1 MPISTAPLRG
11 YIEGFYG
18 QLLSWP
24 DRARLLDK
32 LQLRGMNSYF
42 YAPKEDTRHRL
53 VWREPYDVVW
63 RAAFSEFCAQA
74 RARQIFVIAGIAPGL
89 DFDFTQLDGGIDFQ
103 HLVGKAQLHLA
114 DGAAHIALLM
124 DDIDEDFHRRG
135 GSYASEGEAHA
146 SLANQLSASLGQA
159 VFVVP
164 RAYANDIAEKS
175 PTYLT
180 DFASTLKQPN
190 PVFLCGSNIVTKI
203 VKPADFRLF
212 AADLK
217 NRIITWDNLY
227 ANDYC
232 PRRLFVGPWIGRQAV
247 SDIMLNPTGL
257 IETDLLLLDMMH
269 ACGEVEATNDTG
281 NTSGTTDA
289 WQAVMVANGVPDEFF
304 CVAPYFN
311 QPPFYSDDPA
321 VAVDSQRTLLEA
333 LDVLL
338 WKWKSPLS
346 REWYPHLTGL
356 KHDLLLASNELPVE
370 RIYKTQTLPLAT
382 MLDAY
387 RRTKSGSD
395 S

>member
-24 DRARLLDK
+24 DRTRLLDK

-42 YAPKEDTRHRL
+42 YAPKEDIRHRL
-53 VWREPYDVVW
+53 VWREPYDAAW

-89 DFDFTQLDGGIDFQ
+89 DFDFAQLDGGEDFQ
-103 HLVGKAQLHLA
+103 QLFDKAQLHLA

-124 DDIDEDFHRRG
+124 DDIDEDFHHRG
-135 GSYASEGEAHA
+135 ASYASEGEAHA
-146 SLANQLSASLGQA
+146 SLANQLSAALGQA

-164 RAYANDIAEKS
+164 RAYANDIAQSS
-175 PTYLT
+175 PNYLA
-180 DFASTLKQPN
+180 DFADTLEQPN
-190 PVFLCGSNIVTKI
+190 PVFLCGSNIVAKT
-203 VKPADFRLF
+203 VKPADFLRY
-212 AADLK
+212 AADMK
-217 NRIITWDNLY
+217 NRVITWDNLY

-232 PRRLFVGPWIGRQAV
+232 PRRLFVGPWAGRQAV
-247 SDIMLNPTGL
+247 SDIMLNPTGY
-257 IETDLLLLDMMH
+257 IETDLLLLDMMA
-269 ACGEVEATNDTG
+269 ACGDVEASSD
-281 NTSGTTDA
+281 SGDITEV
-289 WQAVMVANGVPDEFF
+289 WQAVMVANGVPAEFF

-311 QPPFYSDDPA
+311 LPPFYGDDPA

-382 MLDAY
+382 MLDAHK
-387 RRTKSGSD
+387 RMIPGPEG
-395 S
+395 